1 MSRRASRSME
11 ARQANLERAYEVM
24 RDALQ
29 VVNAN
34 GDLYSA
40 STARKALN
48 RVDSAMRRSNVQVER
63 LTS

>member
-1 MSRRASRSME
+1 MSRRTTRTEE
-11 ARQANLERAYEVM
+11 ARRVNLERAYEVM

-40 STARKALN
+40 STAKKALN
-48 RVDSAMRRSNVQVER
+48 RVDSTMRRNNVRV
-63 LTS
+63 

>member
-1 MSRRASRSME
+1 MSHRTDRSEE
-11 ARQANLERAYEVM
+11 ARRQNLAQSYEIM

-34 GDLYSA
+34 GDIYSA

-48 RVDSAMRRSNVQVER
+48 RVDSAMRRKNVRV
-63 LTS
+63 